1 MKIQIKLALTVLA
14 IAAMACGLAVPGLNT
29 TEAAPTPIVPGGGG
43 GTGGTGGTG
52 ATEAPNPTEAPVNPP
67 SGRPLFDD
75 DFRGRDTNWGVGT
88 DSDSSVEYVNDA
100 LQFKVFTP
108 KYFVWS
114 QPTDEEFSNVHIEVT
129 ANNASTDS
137 NVAFGIMCAQQFM
150 DDSFY
155 YVYITPAGD
164 YGIVKSIF
172 VEDDLE
178 LASGFSDL
186 IPQNASSYRLGAD
199 CGNGV
204 VTLYVNGQRID
215 SGSDAEYTT
224 GRFALFVWS
233 DEVSNGAD
241 VTYDDFVVTEME

>member
-1 MKIQIKLALTVLA
+1 MKIQIKFALIVLA
-14 IAAMACGLAVPGLNT
+14 IAALACGIGIPGTNA

-43 GTGGTGGTG
+43 GTGGT
-52 ATEAPNPTEAPVNPP
+52 EPTNVPPVNPP

-88 DSDSSVEYVNDA
+88 DADSSVEYVNDA
-100 LQFKVFTP
+100 LQFKVFTTNF
-108 KYFVWS
+108 FVWS

-137 NVAFGIMCAQQFM
+137 NAAFGIMCTQQFM
-150 DDSFY
+150 DDSYY

-164 YGIVKSIF
+164 YGIVKSVF
-172 VEDDLE
+172 VQDDVE
-178 LASGFSDL
+178 LVSGFSDL
-186 IPQNASSYRLGAD
+186 IPQNAPSYRLGAD
-199 CGNGV
+199 CGNGA
-204 VTLYVNGQRID
+204 VTLYVNGQQIA

-233 DEVSNGAD
+233 DEVANGAD
-241 VTYDDFVVTEME
+241 ITYDDFIVTEME